1 MFKSFK
7 EALLLLCVLTVITG
21 VFYPLAVTGVSQV
34 LFARQA
40 NGSIVTKDGQPIGS
54 LLIAQNFTNPEY
66 FHPRPSAAGDDG
78 YDATSSSG
86 TNLGP
91 TSQKLMASISDAADA
106 FRQDNDLTE
115 GDIIPSDAVTSS
127 GSGLD
132 PDISLKNAYMQINR
146 VAAARNMPPEDV
158 KNIVDEYADRP
169 ALGILGEPKINVL
182 VLNLLLDDM
191 DK

>member
-106 FRQDNDLTE
+106 FRQDNDLAE

-169 ALGILGEPKINVL
+169 ALGILGEPKVNVL

>member
-106 FRQDNDLTE
+106 FRQDNNLAE

-169 ALGILGEPKINVL
+169 ALGILGEPKVNVL
-182 VLNLLLDDM
+182 ALNLLLDDM

>member
-106 FRQDNDLTE
+106 FRQDNDLAE

-132 PDISLKNAYMQINR
+132 PDISLKNAYMQISR

>member
-7 EALLLLCVLTVITG
+7 GALLLLCVLTVITG

-106 FRQDNDLTE
+106 FRQDNDLAE

>member
-1 MFKSFK
+1 
-7 EALLLLCVLTVITG
+7 
-21 VFYPLAVTGVSQV
+21 
-34 LFARQA
+34 
-40 NGSIVTKDGQPIGS
+40 
-54 LLIAQNFTNPEY
+54 
-66 FHPRPSAAGDDG
+66 
-78 YDATSSSG
+78 
-86 TNLGP
+86 
-91 TSQKLMASISDAADA
+91 MASISDAADA
-106 FRQDNDLTE
+106 FRQDNDLAE